1 MTCGNNLKSML
12 AVSALYFAAG
22 ALPAA
27 AQQGK
32 TPAKPEDQQVQ
43 RGRYLVK
50 VTGCNDCH
58 TAGYAVSGGK
68 VPEAQWLTGDRLGWS
83 GPWGTTYPANL
94 RLYMAPMTEKGWV
107 QTAKSL
113 KTRPPMP
120 WFALH
125 DMTEQ
130 DLKAIYR
137 YVAWLGP
144 AGEKAPAYV
153 PPGKTPQTPVVQFPS
168 APN

>member
-1 MTCGNNLKSML
+1 MTYGNVLKSML
-12 AVSALYFAAG
+12 AVSALYFAA
-22 ALPAA
+22 AAVPVA
-27 AQQGK
+27 AQQRK
-32 TPAKPEDQQVQ
+32 APAKPEDQQVQ

-107 QTAKSL
+107 QAAKSM

-144 AGEKAPAYV
+144 AGEMAPTYV
-153 PPGKTPQTPVVQFPS
+153 PPGKTPLTPVVQFPS